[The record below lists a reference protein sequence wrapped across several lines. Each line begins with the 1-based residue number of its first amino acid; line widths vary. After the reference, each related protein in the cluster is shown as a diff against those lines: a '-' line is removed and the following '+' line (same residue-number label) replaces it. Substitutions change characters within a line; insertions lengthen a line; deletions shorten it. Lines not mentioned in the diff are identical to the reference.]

1 MASALAAQYNLTT
14 STSFPFPS
22 ATLTPSAAVDH
33 IVSHWS
39 LGKGHIQDGET
50 NIAFVADPFPNS
62 PPISSSDISTN
73 SDNSTVLGITYPQG
87 SFSHETGGV
96 QFYNLWNTTDGSTFG
111 SMILSYEVAFDQ
123 DFDWVKG
130 GKLPGLRGGLNSSGC
145 SGGDSVPDGIDCFSS
160 RVMWRKFAEGEVY
173 AYVPTPNDLCDAKD
187 VICNSDF
194 GTSFSRGSF
203 GFLSGRWL
211 RLSMLVQLNNP
222 PSIANGQVQLYYND
236 HLAMSKTGL
245 QFRAIDSL
253 SINGLF
259 FSTFFGGSDSSWE
272 TPVTQHTYYRNI
284 QLWGGS
290 AVSNLTGEQVRSIG
304 FVSLPNPFIS
314 LISSFL
320 WILRIL
326 SFF

>member
-160 RVMWRKFAEGEVY
+160 RVMWRKFAEGEGASLRACYSEKESLIFTLVY

-203 GFLSGRWL
+203 GFLSGR
-211 RLSMLVQLNNP
+211 
-222 PSIANGQVQLYYND
+222 
-236 HLAMSKTGL
+236 
-245 QFRAIDSL
+245 
-253 SINGLF
+253 
-259 FSTFFGGSDSSWE
+259 
-272 TPVTQHTYYRNI
+272 
-284 QLWGGS
+284 
-290 AVSNLTGEQVRSIG
+290 
-304 FVSLPNPFIS
+304 
-314 LISSFL
+314 
-320 WILRIL
+320 
-326 SFF
+326 